1 MCCPAVRA
9 RTHSQIQRHR
19 PEHSAIQYLK
29 YIFLFFQNIILGSP
43 HRVNAVSYD
52 QGCFTKDIFALQIF
66 FVILTL
72 NRLIKH
78 RIQQVVSLRHNN
90 SILTKNYTTSFLIFV
105 TEKKYYKWL
114 VPGKLS
120 KFKCDDTTSVIHFYW
135 DIYGEKE

>member
-66 FVILTL
+66 FAILTL
-72 NRLIKH
+72 YRLIKH
-78 RIQQVVSLRHNN
+78 RIQQVVFLRHNN

-105 TEKKYYKWL
+105 TEKSIINDL
-114 VPGKLS
+114 
-120 KFKCDDTTSVIHFYW
+120 CQ
-135 DIYGEKE
+135 EN